1 MDYTENACPGSIF
14 LFHMT
19 EHYYSLNRY
28 LQEQFHEKVYKLA
41 LRGGQTC
48 PNRDGTA
55 GTGGCVFCA
64 EGSGSFAADSID
76 EAVRRLKD
84 KYKGCRYIAYFQSY
98 TCTYHMSAELIRQI
112 YAAARDERIAAISL
126 ATRPDCLPPEV
137 MDLIRELNKDKPVWV
152 ELGLQSM
159 HEKTASLINRGYPL
173 ETFEKAVTALRGI
186 GAEVIVHL
194 ILGLPGEGRKEIL
207 DSVRYLNGLDIQGVK
222 LQMLHI
228 LRGTVLGTQFL
239 EGGAEAMAKLCFSP
253 ETCEGSD
260 PAMCCPFS
268 FPDYADLVCDC
279 ICHLRRDI
287 VIHRITGDAPKKDLL
302 APLWSGDKKRVLNDL
317 RKRMDERKI
326 IQGSQVS

>member
-1 MDYTENACPGSIF
+1 
-14 LFHMT
+14 MT

-28 LQEQFHEKVYKLA
+28 LQEQFLEKVYKLA
-41 LRGGQTC
+41 LRGGYTC

-55 GTGGCVFCA
+55 GTGGCIFCA

-76 EAVRRLKD
+76 EAVGRLKD
-84 KYKGCRYIAYFQSY
+84 KYKGRKYIAYFQSY
-98 TCTYHMSAELIRQI
+98 TCTYRMSAELIRQMH
-112 YAAARDERIAAISL
+112 AAAGDERIAAISL
-126 ATRPDCLPPEV
+126 ATRPDCLSPDV
-137 MDLIRELNKDKPVWV
+137 MDLIRELKMSKPVWV
-152 ELGLQSM
+152 ELGLQTM
-159 HEKTASLINRGYPL
+159 HEKTARLINRGYPL
-173 ETFEKAVTALRGI
+173 EIFEKAVTELRGI

-207 DSVRYLNGLDIQGVK
+207 DSVRYLNGLDIRGVK

-228 LRGTVLGTQFL
+228 LKGTVLGTQFL
-239 EGGAEAMAKLCFSP
+239 ESGTKALEELCFSP
-253 ETCEGSD
+253 ETCKVSD

-279 ICHLRRDI
+279 ISHLRRDI

-317 RKRMDERKI
+317 RKRMDERRI